1 MKKLSIA
8 LLLLAFASYSKA
20 QDSTK
25 KWQPSI
31 GINFTTV
38 PTINISGT
46 DTSFQNTLSIAPTF
60 SFRSQG
66 GFGIAYSPVFVAGG
80 SNPGIFMHT
89 VTIGLEQ
96 YSKKNFD
103 LVAEYSHF
111 FFTGNISLPTTPI
124 SNEVILAAKY
134 KRLWLRP
141 VLSAGIGFGTNKE
154 VSPSTGAYDIEL
166 AAGVSHS
173 FNWDINNFSFNV
185 SPSVLVNAGTNE
197 YFSFLKLSKYISHS
211 NNFNKIVKNPHAS
224 NRGRNSTPPTTTT
237 TTTTQR
243 ISVNNIELNLESSMD
258 IGSFSIRPSGSLF
271 VPVTSS
277 SNSGLGGYWEL
288 TMTYSF

>member
-46 DTSFQNTLSIAPTF
+46 DTSFKNTLSIAPTF

-111 FFTGNISLPTTPI
+111 FFTGNSSLPTTPI

>member
-25 KWQPSI
+25 KWQPSA

-66 GFGIAYSPVFVAGG
+66 GFGVAYSPVFVAGG
-80 SNPGIFMHT
+80 SNPGIFMHI

-103 LVAEYSHF
+103 LVADYSHF
-111 FFTGNISLPTTPI
+111 FFTGNSSIPTTPI
-124 SNEVILAAKY
+124 SNEVILSAKY

-141 VLSAGIGFGTNKE
+141 VLSAGFGFGTNNG

-173 FNWDINNFSFNV
+173 FDWEQNNFSFNV

-211 NNFNKIVKNPHAS
+211 KKFNKIVKNTHAR
-224 NRGRNSTPPTTTT
+224 NRGGGTSTTQS

-243 ISVNNIELNLESSMD
+243 VSVNNIELNLESSID

-271 VPVTSS
+271 VPVSSS